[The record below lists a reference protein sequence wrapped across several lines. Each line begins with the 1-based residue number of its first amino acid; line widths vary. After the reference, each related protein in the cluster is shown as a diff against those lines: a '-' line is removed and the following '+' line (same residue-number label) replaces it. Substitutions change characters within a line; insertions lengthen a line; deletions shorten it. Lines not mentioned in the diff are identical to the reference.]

1 MRYLTVLL
9 IGLIYAPR
17 LTQTASL
24 QAKDQAAIVEFV
36 QKAVVRTLNY
46 SQGDRQSLI
55 DAQDDFSADAWREF
69 MATMEGWVDS
79 KGTPLGSSSFMP
91 SGGAVI
97 TGDENGLL
105 HLTVPGVL
113 KQSQNK
119 STTTYQVEVDV
130 RVGGNPMKI
139 AHLKPIVRLR
149 PR

>member
-1 MRYLTVLL
+1 MRYLTVVL
-9 IGLIYAPR
+9 IGLVSVPQ
-17 LTQTASL
+17 LTQAAQL
-24 QAKDQAAIVEFV
+24 QAKDQASIVEFV
-36 QKAVVRTLNY
+36 QKAVVRALDY

-69 MATMEGWVDS
+69 MARMEEWVDS
-79 KGTPLGSSSFMP
+79 KGTPLSSSSFMP
-91 SGGAVI
+91 SGAAVI

-119 STTTYQVEVDV
+119 STATYQVEVDV
-130 RVGGNPMKI
+130 RVGGNPLKI

-149 PR
+149 AR

>member
-9 IGLIYAPR
+9 IGLVSVPQ
-17 LTQTASL
+17 LTQAALL
-24 QAKDQAAIVEFV
+24 QAKDQASIVEFV
-36 QKAVVRTLNY
+36 QKAVVRALDY

-69 MATMEGWVDS
+69 MARMEEWVDS
-79 KGTPLGSSSFMP
+79 KGTPLSSSSFTP
-91 SGGAVI
+91 SGAAVI

-130 RVGGNPMKI
+130 SVGGNPLKI

>member
-9 IGLIYAPR
+9 MVCVPR
-17 LTQTASL
+17 LTQAALL

-36 QKAVVRTLNY
+36 QKAVVRALDY

-69 MATMEGWVDS
+69 MARMEGWVDS
-79 KGTPLGSSSFMP
+79 KGAPLGSSSFMP

-113 KQSQNK
+113 KQSENK
-119 STTTYQVEVDV
+119 
-130 RVGGNPMKI
+130 
-139 AHLKPIVRLR
+139 
-149 PR
+149 

>member
-1 MRYLTVLL
+1 MRHLTVLL
-9 IGLIYAPR
+9 IGLVCFPR
-17 LTQTASL
+17 LTQAAL
-24 QAKDQAAIVEFV
+24 IQAKDQAAIIEFV
-36 QKAVVRTLNY
+36 QKAVVRALDY

-69 MATMEGWVDS
+69 MARMEEWVDS
-79 KGTPLGSSSFMP
+79 KGTPLSSSSFMP
-91 SGGAVI
+91 NGGAVI
-97 TGDENGLL
+97 TGNENGLL

-130 RVGGNPMKI
+130 RIGGNPLKI
-139 AHLKPIVRLR
+139 AYLKPVVRLR

>member
-9 IGLIYAPR
+9 IGLVSVPQS
-17 LTQTASL
+17 TQAALL
-24 QAKDQAAIVEFV
+24 QARDQASIVEFV
-36 QKAVVRTLNY
+36 QKAVVRALDY

-69 MATMEGWVDS
+69 MTRMEEWVDS
-79 KGTPLGSSSFMP
+79 KGTPLSSSSFMP

-130 RVGGNPMKI
+130 RVGGNPLKI